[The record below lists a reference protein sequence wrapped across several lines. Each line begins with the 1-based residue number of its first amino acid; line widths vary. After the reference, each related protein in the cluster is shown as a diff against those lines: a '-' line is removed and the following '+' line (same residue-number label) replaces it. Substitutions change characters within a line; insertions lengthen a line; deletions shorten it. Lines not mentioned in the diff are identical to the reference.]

1 MAIFNKI
8 ELPTV
13 KNIIIVASGKG
24 GVGKSTIS
32 SNLAIALARQGQKV
46 ALVDADIYGPSI
58 PKMFGLE
65 DVRPEATK
73 INEKEMILPV
83 EKHGI
88 KIISIGFFVDKSQG
102 LIWRGPMASGAIT
115 QLFEDTHWGEIDY
128 MVIDFPPGTG
138 DIQLTIAQK
147 MKLTGVIV
155 VTTPQEVA
163 LIDARKAISMFSN
176 DKISIPILGIV
187 ENMAWF
193 SPAPHPDEKYF
204 IFGKGGG
211 ELLAQETHTRLLAQ
225 IPLITEVGEAA
236 DKGLSAFDTQNQ
248 IVKEAFEKM
257 ASVLINC

>member
-73 INEKEMILPV
+73 INEKEMILPI
-83 EKHGI
+83 EKLGI

-115 QLFEDTHWGEIDY
+115 QLFEDTHWGDIDY

-211 ELLAQETHTRLLAQ
+211 ELLAQETHSQLLAQ

-236 DKGLSAFDTQNQ
+236 DKGLSVFDTQNQ
-248 IVKEAFEKM
+248 IVKVAFEKM
-257 ASVLINC
+257 ASQLLSR

>member
-83 EKHGI
+83 EKLGI

-211 ELLAQETHTRLLAQ
+211 ELLAQETRSPLLAQ
-225 IPLITEVGEAA
+225 IPLIAEVGEAA

-248 IVKEAFEKM
+248 TIKEAFEKM
-257 ASVLINC
+257 ANQLLNR